1 MEKQMTTYTITI
13 NELQLSLIEKAL
25 KLLQDANDVT
35 MDEEQV
41 EETSIMVDMFP
52 MMREDEAKY
61 PGTMIHG
68 WCY

>member
-1 MEKQMTTYTITI
+1 MTTYTMTI

-35 MDEEQV
+35 MDEEEV
-41 EETSIMVDMFP
+41 EETSIMIGMIP
-52 MMREDEAKY
+52 MMREDEFKD
-61 PGTMIHG
+61 PGTIHG